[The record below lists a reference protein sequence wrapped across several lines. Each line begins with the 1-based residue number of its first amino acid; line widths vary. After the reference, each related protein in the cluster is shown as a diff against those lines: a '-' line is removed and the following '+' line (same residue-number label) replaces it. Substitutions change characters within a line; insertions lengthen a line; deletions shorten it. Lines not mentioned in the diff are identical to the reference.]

1 MPEFRAIAGL
11 SGNLRSTR
19 DKLKITVCGT
29 KKWDF
34 WDGFVGFFAKSAFL
48 GVRFSVPEKQVPKSR
63 FLASL
68 LGKPDFSVCLSERFL
83 KVRRSVSAGSQTENV
98 GFFAKIGLPGARSG
112 RFPDNSVLMIL
123 FPYAYSQSG
132 TNFSD

>member
-1 MPEFRAIAGL
+1 MPDFGL
-11 SGNLRSTR
+11 IPRFSGNLRTIR
-19 DKLKITVCGT
+19 TKLRITVCGT

-48 GVRFSVPEKQVPKSR
+48 GVRFSAHEKQVPKSR

-68 LGKPDFSVCLSERFL
+68 LGKPDFAVCLSGRISSA
-83 KVRRSVSAGSQTENV
+83 RCAVSAGSQTENV
-98 GFFAKIGLPGARSG
+98 GFFAKIGLSGVRSG
-112 RFPDNSVLMIL
+112 RFPDYSVLRIL
-123 FPYAYSQSG
+123 FLYAYSQSG